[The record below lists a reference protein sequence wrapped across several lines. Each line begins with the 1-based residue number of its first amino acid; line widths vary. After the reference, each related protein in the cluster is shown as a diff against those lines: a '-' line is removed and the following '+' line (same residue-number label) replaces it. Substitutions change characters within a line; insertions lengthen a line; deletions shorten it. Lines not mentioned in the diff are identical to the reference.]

1 MYYLFQIDEYF
12 AQLPN
17 HKVPRWSTAG
27 EKYREK
33 QLILQLP
40 KQDLALAYCQHLDK
54 THKKSFEDF
63 VNIRNEIALDIAY
76 VREYLDRQNV
86 SDFAFFYHEFSSH
99 IFLFFIY
106 LY

>member
-1 MYYLFQIDEYF
+1 MEFIVYFSAIFYFLQIDEYF

-17 HKVPRWSTAG
+17 HKVPKWKTSG

-40 KQDLALAYCQHLDK
+40 KQDLALAYCRNLDRMY
-54 THKKSFEDF
+54 HKSFEDF

-76 VREYLDRQNV
+76 IREYLDRQNV
-86 SDFAFFYHEFSSH
+86 SNILKNSY
-99 IFLFFIY
+99 
-106 LY
+106 